1 VSAKSAHFVARR
13 PPVFAHA
20 SAPVLLALTRQS
32 KAEKRGRL
40 IEAASASL
48 SIVEM
53 TYQQG
58 RHQHRYGPQALTYPG
73 PHQRP
78 KPPQAAC

>member
-32 KAEKRGRL
+32 KAEK
-40 IEAASASL
+40 EAA
-48 SIVEM
+48 
-53 TYQQG
+53 
-58 RHQHRYGPQALTYPG
+58 
-73 PHQRP
+73 
-78 KPPQAAC
+78 